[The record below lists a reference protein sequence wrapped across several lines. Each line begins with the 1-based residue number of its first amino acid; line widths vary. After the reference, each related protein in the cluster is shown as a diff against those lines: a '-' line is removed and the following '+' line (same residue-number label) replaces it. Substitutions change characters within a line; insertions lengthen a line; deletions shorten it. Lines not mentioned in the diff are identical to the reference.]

1 MSSVIGYL
9 RRPVYYLECQCFRPF
24 GIWNPARHGR
34 LTPEEFASRLAK
46 AVAMAGQRDAILI
59 RNRPVTADDLAP
71 GASNLTATLLKAFT
85 NASTDENFWVYR
97 LSSAPPAKPE

>member
-1 MSSVIGYL
+1 
-9 RRPVYYLECQCFRPF
+9 
-24 GIWNPARHGR
+24 
-34 LTPEEFASRLAK
+34 
-46 AVAMAGQRDAILI
+46 
-59 RNRPVTADDLAP
+59 VTADDLAP